1 MAPFGRAPTAKMCS
15 CKGHP
20 VACWYT
26 LTAWEFNNEESD
38 LITLL
43 SAGRL
48 PSIPSWGAGGG
59 DQEKDFWEGVC
70 WGGESQN
77 YISNVNFRLFASHT
91 QGQRNDPILQPL
103 KSF

>member
-1 MAPFGRAPTAKMCS
+1 MTPFGRAPTAEMCS

-20 VACWYT
+20 VACWYI

-48 PSIPSWGAGGG
+48 PSIPWCVGGAEGGWRAETKKKRTSG
-59 DQEKDFWEGVC
+59 KVC
-70 WGGESQN
+70 VGAERIKITS
-77 YISNVNFRLFASHT
+77 AM
-91 QGQRNDPILQPL
+91 
-103 KSF
+103 